1 MNWGRVILFSLGL
14 FLGTHLTRFLF
25 GLGNDVWLTY
35 LGHDGVN
42 IARALLVGIV
52 VFLLLLRLALA
63 ERERVLAHFGAVLV
77 LSSLLESAWIQY
89 VSALGRGWIF
99 GLVEMLLAAV
109 LAYFVSLLLV
119 MRQKTRRR

>member
-1 MNWGRVILFSLGL
+1 VNWGRIILFSLGL

-25 GLGNDVWLTY
+25 GLGYDVWLTY

-52 VFLLLLRLALA
+52 VFLLLVRLALA

-77 LSSLLESAWIQY
+77 LASLLESAWIQY

-119 MRQKTRRR
+119 MREKNRQR

>member
-1 MNWGRVILFSLGL
+1 
-14 FLGTHLTRFLF
+14 
-25 GLGNDVWLTY
+25 VWLTY

-42 IARALLVGIV
+42 IARALLVGIG
-52 VFLLLLRLALA
+52 VFLLLVRLALA

-77 LSSLLESAWIQY
+77 LASLLESAWIQY

-119 MRQKTRRR
+119 MREKNRQR